1 MGFREKSLMIFANRM
16 MKGVGHIQELHINT
30 KDKSCSGVA
39 LLAGETQPIEVE
51 VGKYAVV
58 EEGSKATLQLRDVTC
73 SKEWMEKLAG
83 RLEPQMNIE
92 LSPAIVSVL
101 RLARVI

>member
-1 MGFREKSLMIFANRM
+1 MGFREKSLMIFANRL
-16 MKGVGHIQELHINT
+16 MKGVGHIQELHIDT
-30 KDKSCSGVA
+30 TERSCSGAV
-39 LLAGETQPIEVE
+39 LLAGEREPIEVN
-51 VGKYAVV
+51 VGKYEVL
-58 EEGSKATLQLRDVTC
+58 EEDSRATLQLRDVTC